1 MPEECPQGVADLV
14 AACLAEDAA
23 ERPSAADIVSLLEG
37 DPAVLE
43 ARRLKRFK
51 IDAAMQPHDTV
62 SAELYISFLN
72 YELLCDEHSLMDARA
87 TRCSKFLPRRPN
99 RFRLDVAVDML
110 F

>member
-51 IDAAMQPHDTV
+51 IGAATQPHDAV
-62 SAELYISFLN
+62 SAELYISFPN
-72 YELLCDEHSLMDARA
+72 YELLSYEHSLMDARA
-87 TRCSKFLPRRPN
+87 TRCSKFTAAPPKSLQVGRRSG
-99 RFRLDVAVDML
+99 
-110 F
+110 